1 MMGSWVKEIFLW
13 FILTPQIILYSPKRY
28 QKWEMTY
35 RMHIPRRKVRLSFL
49 AQLIHKS
56 QAIVEELQACF
67 SKSPWWSLLSR
78 WCLHRE
84 REQCHPEEKKKD
96 NPTYWNICQCY
107 WIQLLSTELVG
118 WIVPGRCLFLFSIL
132 FFESTF
138 FLSILWV
145 SSYD

>member
-1 MMGSWVKEIFLW
+1 MGSWVKEIFLW

-35 RMHIPRRKVRLSFL
+35 RMHIPWRKVRLSFL

-84 REQCHPEEKKKD
+84 REQCHPEEKKD

-118 WIVPGRCLFLFSIL
+118 WIIPGRCLFLFSIL